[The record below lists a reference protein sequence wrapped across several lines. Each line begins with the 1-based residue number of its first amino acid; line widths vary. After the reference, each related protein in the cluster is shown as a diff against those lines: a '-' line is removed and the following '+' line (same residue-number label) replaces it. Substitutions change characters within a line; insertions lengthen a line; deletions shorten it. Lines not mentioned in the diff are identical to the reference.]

1 MLKQRQT
8 YKNKSENI
16 TIHESMTTKNFL
28 HQYIYPD
35 DELYRY
41 AILTVLYPAYT
52 IQPVVKPG
60 CTAGLT
66 TDLTTGCI
74 V

>member
-1 MLKQRQT
+1 
-8 YKNKSENI
+8 
-16 TIHESMTTKNFL
+16 MTTKNFL